1 MICPKCNQE
10 NEDNSVFCEY
20 CGEKISTAE
29 KEHKKNIKKVTEDN
43 KPWYRH
49 KWVLFSG
56 IAAVVIIITVIT
68 LNFLPVKAAL
78 GDPFA
83 VDRMGWKCYSKGDY
97 DKAFDYWV
105 KGTELEWHEYAP
117 ELGMAY
123 LMNSDF
129 EGLKYPG
136 SPEVY
141 EVFSNELMR
150 RGYKLPDVDKAL
162 YYLKLKDDD
171 VHYPSLYR
179 WLGDCYFYGNHPGY
193 SPNGELAYWYY
204 SQMSQIDSSDAYPY
218 IQMAILYS
226 EGKLVPR
233 DSYWGEHFYERY
245 KDCCH
250 TCPEQER
257 IYDSIMK
264 SQMSI
269 EEVAK

>member
-1 MICPKCNQE
+1 M
-10 NEDNSVFCEY
+10 
-20 CGEKISTAE
+20 
-29 KEHKKNIKKVTEDN
+29 
-43 KPWYRH
+43 
-49 KWVLFSG
+49 FSG

-83 VDRMGWKCYSKGDY
+83 VNRMGWKCYSKGDY

-105 KGTELEWHEYAP
+105 KGTELEWHDFAP

-129 EGLKYPG
+129 EGLDCPV

-193 SPNGELAYWYY
+193 SPNGELAAWYY
-204 SQMSQIDSSDAYPY
+204 NEIIQIDSIGNGGPEY
-218 IQMAILYS
+218 IKMAILYS
-226 EGKLVPR
+226 EGRLLPQNAIEK
-233 DSYWGEHFYERY
+233 YYYKKY
-245 KDCCH
+245 KDWCH
-250 TCPEQER
+250 AHNYDYPELER
-257 IYDSIMK
+257 IYDSIK
-264 SQMSI
+264 RNGISS
-269 EEVAK
+269 ETVAE